1 MSKKRKP
8 RKSEK
13 QVSSPAAKKVVS
25 EELSDGQLD
34 NVTGGA
40 VDAFIYFSGSG
51 DELPAGNLQINFSSF
66 TGGVKPR

>member
-13 QVSSPAAKKVVS
+13 QPSRVAAQKVVR

-40 VDAFIYFSGSG
+40 VDAFIWFTSGPG
-51 DELPAGNLQINFSSF
+51 DELPGDNLEINSFSW
-66 TGGVKPR
+66 GMKQR